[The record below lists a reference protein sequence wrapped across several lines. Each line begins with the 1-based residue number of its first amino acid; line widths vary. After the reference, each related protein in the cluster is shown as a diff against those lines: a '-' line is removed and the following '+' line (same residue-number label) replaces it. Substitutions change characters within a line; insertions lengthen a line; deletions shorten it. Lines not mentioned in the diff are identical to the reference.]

1 MQIGP
6 QANFWTLN
14 LSWDPWVNH
23 CIKPE
28 DIKLSKMCH
37 CRVRQSGGTGQSS
50 WYCKHYSWG
59 GYLRKKIPQALGFL
73 EISRQRG
80 EQTDVLQLCQ
90 MGTLQALNSEK
101 SYWFGFFFFFSPGKP
116 TDNSHCRA
124 SWFLLAHC
132 STLMVDF
139 TRALAVETPSP
150 RWRPKSP
157 LAVHL
162 ICSHSP

>member
-101 SYWFGFFFFFSPGKP
+101 SYWFVVFFS
-116 TDNSHCRA
+116 SFHQ
-124 SWFLLAHC
+124 
-132 STLMVDF
+132 
-139 TRALAVETPSP
+139 E
-150 RWRPKSP
+150 SP
-157 LAVHL
+157 LIILTVELLDFYLHTAL
-162 ICSHSP
+162 LSWWILPGLWQ